1 MARILLVDDTET
13 YLTLERRI
21 LGPNHEY
28 YLARNGQQA
37 IALARTENPDL
48 ILMDLS
54 MPLMR
59 GDEAIRILRDDAST
73 SAIPVI
79 AVTAEHSHEAAAQAL
94 GCADFIRKPFNE
106 LDFANRVTRIL
117 NTSHAA
123 RAAVVVRV
131 AQRVLA
137 IPLDA
142 VREVVAMPA
151 LSQLPGAPY
160 HIRGLLNLRGELIPV
175 FDLMA
180 RLNLTAAAQPV
191 DQLLLVCEQEGQS
204 LGLCVD
210 DAEEV
215 VEIGR
220 SAFAPLEPAVA
231 ATFGSLSR
239 AFLGGWKRAE
249 SLIPLLAPLR
259 LLPPSALQQ
268 LGDII

>member
-13 YLTLERRI
+13 YLMLERRI
-21 LGPNHEY
+21 LGPSHQY
-28 YLARNGQQA
+28 FLARNGQEA
-37 IALARTENPDL
+37 IAVARAEMPEI

-59 GDEAIRILRDDAST
+59 GDEAIRILRGDPST
-73 SAIPVI
+73 SEIPVI
-79 AVTAEHSHEAAAQAL
+79 VITAEHSQEAATQAM

-106 LDFANRVTRIL
+106 LDFANRVMRIL
-117 NTSHAA
+117 NTSRAS
-123 RAAVVVRV
+123 RAAVLVKV
-131 AQRVLA
+131 AERELA

-151 LSQLPGAPY
+151 LSPLPGAPR

-180 RLNLTAAAQPV
+180 RLNVKAAAQTE
-191 DQLLLVCEQEGQS
+191 DQLLLICEQEGQS

-210 DAEEV
+210 DAQGV

-231 ATFGSLSR
+231 ATFGSISR

-249 SLIPLLAPLR
+249 SMIPLLAPLR
-259 LLPPSALQQ
+259 LLPPSTLEQ
-268 LGDII
+268 LGELI

>member
-1 MARILLVDDTET
+1 MARILLADDTET
-13 YLTLERRI
+13 YLALERRI

-28 YLARNGQQA
+28 FLARNGQQA
-37 IALARTENPDL
+37 ISLARTVTPDV
-48 ILMDLS
+48 ILMDFS

-59 GDEAIRILRDDAST
+59 GDEAIGILRDDPST

-79 AVTAEHSHEAAAQAL
+79 AVTAEHSQEGAAQAL

-106 LDFANRVTRIL
+106 LAFATRVTRIL

-123 RAAVVVRV
+123 RAAMLVRV
-131 AQRVLA
+131 SGQLLA

-142 VREVVAMPA
+142 VREVVPMPA
-151 LSQLPGAPY
+151 LSQLPGAPR

-180 RLNLTAAAQPV
+180 RLNLTAAVHPE
-191 DQLLLVCEQEGQS
+191 DQLLLVCEQEGQAI
-204 LGLCVD
+204 GLCVD

-215 VEIGR
+215 VEISRGE
-220 SAFAPLEPAVA
+220 FAPLDPAVA

-249 SLIPLLAPLR
+249 NLIPLLAPLR

-268 LGDII
+268 LGEII